1 MRTFTRKVQR
11 LAAFALGLML
21 LSSIASA
28 HYRWVYF
35 ASRTGSNLAVPVRF
49 DLSNEFALPNKTV
62 SYFISDQGPGPLVA
76 GDSFTAI
83 VSQIQ
88 AAAKVWND
96 VPTSALRLQ
105 FGGIAPLATPQNSPG
120 IDIVFDD
127 NLPPGIIAQTKPI
140 ISDDLSSIANGATSI
155 PILRSRVQLP
165 RNMTSTNI
173 DSSRPPLASWQDVYF
188 TVLVH
193 ELGHALGLQHPQTS
207 SAMSTLITRATT
219 KAAPLAADD
228 IAGIS
233 SLYPTQSFLAS
244 TGTIR
249 GRVTLSGASVNL
261 ASVVAL
267 SPSSGA
273 AVSAFSDPYGNYQI
287 DGVPPGEYYIYVH
300 PLPPGAEGGNP
311 GDVFPPQDR
320 NHEPFLAENK
330 FAAQFF
336 NGGNGTREW
345 SQAAIIPVTA
355 GGVNESINFYVQ
367 RSNGPTIYGMQTY
380 TYLGSGQTAV
390 PAGPVVGDLAYN
402 TVQFYAPGTFIP
414 GRSAVTQ
421 GLKVSVIGNVG
432 EVHPQGVGYNR
443 DDFLYLYVNAKPVSV
458 ATPVAFAVTVGSEL
472 YVLPAAYVAVPSAGP
487 TITALTPNDERTAI
501 ISGANLRSDTRITFD
516 GALAKVLSA
525 NPDGS
530 LTVSAPPATGGYR
543 ATVEALSS
551 DGQTSAQILG
561 KALPPVF
568 SYAFADAPSFY
579 TTPPALPAGTD
590 AMVEVTGI
598 NSHFIDGQ
606 TSVGFGSSDVTVRR
620 LWVISPNRVLVNVS
634 VNAGAAPILT
644 TITVTSGL
652 QLVTLTSGFQIL
664 PNSGQ
669 TSIRVPIVNAA
680 NGVNS
685 VPLGGNALISL
696 TGPFNLSSATLTIDG
711 QKATFT
717 SNVNNQLLAQIPAGV
732 ATGPVIVR
740 LVGPNGEVVPPVVMQ
755 IDPASVAPGD
765 SKARK

>member
-1 MRTFTRKVQR
+1 M
-11 LAAFALGLML
+11 AAFVLGLML
-21 LSSIASA
+21 LTSIASA

-35 ASRTGSNLAVPVRF
+35 ANRTGSLFPVPVRF
-49 DLSNEFALPNKTV
+49 DLQNEFALPNKTV
-62 SYFISDQGPGPLVA
+62 SYFISDQGPGPLVP

-140 ISDDLSSIANGATSI
+140 ISDDLSSIANGATTI

-173 DSSRPPLASWQDVYF
+173 DSSHPPLASWQDVYF

-193 ELGHALGLQHPQTS
+193 ELGHALGLQHPPTS

-219 KAAPLAADD
+219 KASPLAADD

-233 SLYPTQSFLAS
+233 SLYPTQAFLDS

-249 GRVTLSGASVNL
+249 GKVSLSGADVNL

-267 SPSSGA
+267 SPSTGA
-273 AVSAFSDPYGNYQI
+273 AVSALSNPDGSYQI
-287 DGVPPGEYYIYVH
+287 EGVPPGDYYIYVH

-320 NHEPFLAENK
+320 YHQPFPAETK

-336 NGGNGTREW
+336 NGGNGPREW
-345 SQAAIIPVTA
+345 SQAALIGVTA
-355 GGVNESINFYVQ
+355 GGANESINFYVQ

-380 TYLGSGQTAV
+380 TYLGPSQTPV

-432 EVHPQGVGYNR
+432 EVYPQPAAYNR
-443 DDFLYLYVNAKPVSV
+443 DDFLYIYVNAKPVSV
-458 ATPVAFAVTVGSEL
+458 P
-472 YVLPAAYVAVPSAGP
+472 
-487 TITALTPNDERTAI
+487 
-501 ISGANLRSDTRITFD
+501 
-516 GALAKVLSA
+516 
-525 NPDGS
+525 
-530 LTVSAPPATGGYR
+530 
-543 ATVEALSS
+543 
-551 DGQTSAQILG
+551 
-561 KALPPVF
+561 LPP
-568 SYAFADAPSFY
+568 
-579 TTPPALPAGTD
+579 
-590 AMVEVTGI
+590 
-598 NSHFIDGQ
+598 
-606 TSVGFGSSDVTVRR
+606 
-620 LWVISPNRVLVNVS
+620 
-634 VNAGAAPILT
+634 
-644 TITVTSGL
+644 
-652 QLVTLTSGFQIL
+652 
-664 PNSGQ
+664 
-669 TSIRVPIVNAA
+669 
-680 NGVNS
+680 
-685 VPLGGNALISL
+685 
-696 TGPFNLSSATLTIDG
+696 LS
-711 QKATFT
+711 Q
-717 SNVNNQLLAQIPAGV
+717 
-732 ATGPVIVR
+732 
-740 LVGPNGEVVPPVVMQ
+740 
-755 IDPASVAPGD
+755 
-765 SKARK
+765 